1 MMTTLVVEE
10 PILCRLQRLDNVL
23 KQVEALR
30 GGGGNQSPAKS
41 STASSSTAT
50 SSEGQ
55 AAATSWS
62 AEFSP
67 KSLEKHCRPI
77 DDVIMEAEAKGTL
90 IERLVNVEERVA
102 KLCNYLHQ
110 ELEAFKT
117 TKEATMHTTTTT
129 IAPSSAAAAQKS
141 PKKGFK
147 SLVKSCVKGKA
158 KGRG

>member
-1 MMTTLVVEE
+1 MTTLVVEE
-10 PILCRLQRLDNVL
+10 PILCRLQRLDNIL
-23 KQVEALR
+23 KQVEAMR
-30 GGGGNQSPAKS
+30 GGAGNQSPAKS

-55 AAATSWS
+55 AAAASSS

-102 KLCNYLHQ
+102 KLCMHLHQ
-110 ELEAFKT
+110 ELEALKT

-129 IAPSSAAAAQKS
+129 APPPPAAAHKS

-147 SLVKSCVKGKA
+147 SFVKSCVKGKE

>member
-1 MMTTLVVEE
+1 M
-10 PILCRLQRLDNVL
+10 
-23 KQVEALR
+23 K
-30 GGGGNQSPAKS
+30 GGGGNQSPKS

-55 AAATSWS
+55 AASSS

-77 DDVIMEAEAKGTL
+77 DDVIMEAEEKGTL
-90 IERLVNVEERVA
+90 IERLVNVEDRVA
-102 KLCNYLHQ
+102 KLCMQLHQ

-117 TKEATMHTTTTT
+117 TKEAAMQTTIVTTTTT
-129 IAPSSAAAAQKS
+129 AAAPSSAAAHKS

-147 SLVKSCVKGKA
+147 SLVKSCVKGK
-158 KGRG
+158 G